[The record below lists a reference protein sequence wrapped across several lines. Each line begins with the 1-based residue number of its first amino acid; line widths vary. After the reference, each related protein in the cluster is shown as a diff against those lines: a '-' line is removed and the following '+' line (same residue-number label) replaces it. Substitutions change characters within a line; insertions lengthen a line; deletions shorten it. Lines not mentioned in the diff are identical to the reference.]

1 MTVNNTATE
10 FYVGQDLANNASDEY
25 KAITTAKKIAFTEGG
40 EFTFAGSDY
49 IGYYNYDGISFYKTK
64 NLQNDVLKRVE
75 SVYTD
80 IIDSKKFFDRTIF
93 TTLKTSYIQDD
104 IIFKPNEIINKN
116 SINFKF
122 NLLYDNFMD
131 LIRFT
136 SINDPLI
143 PSDYKG
149 YAVLS
154 STNLGTE
161 WQWVSSNVRFISGG
175 LDPSLVPLSSYN
187 SQFKNSDTVNSL
199 AIRST
204 KNVDEYTLFASTST
218 FLFVYQ
224 INDSETMFD
233 FVLSANALG
242 NDDQLRFK
250 GVTSITSDNDRNI
263 LYINDRVKKQ
273 IYKTEVKTIINK
285 DRTGIRK
292 IKLLDTIGS
301 KGDDVTNFNDNTY
314 IEYGNKNLFVYDFYD
329 KTIKKFSKDF
339 QFKIQYSNFKLFTED
354 EFISMTYNKNFDL
367 LYVLTKAFN
376 VLVLNANNFNEVD
389 RYALTSNPFEFSI
402 PLIGKFEL
410 PRKIVFSENHSNVYY
425 LQTTKNVYKYFVN
438 TQSKNIE
445 RFTIDI
451 QFDSVNLWN
460 TIFEKFSA
468 FYVEWDDLPD
478 FDKFTLASTGLV
490 LIGNDANKS
499 DKLLL
504 WSNKRILS
512 FIENN
517 DRISLLNTKRPNF
530 YTKSEIFL
538 NSEYFNNITF
548 NSTIYRH
555 LFNLNL
561 LSSNLNKKLLAQFD
575 TLETDGYLRFK
586 EFLEMSHEDKD
597 TLDIDDG
604 KQFFIGVNET
614 LNGNTLN
621 RVMENIIKY
630 QNKIIKTVDTKRIGE
645 RIPILKTVLLDK

>member
-1 MTVNNTATE
+1 
-10 FYVGQDLANNASDEY
+10 
-25 KAITTAKKIAFTEGG
+25 
-40 EFTFAGSDY
+40 
-49 IGYYNYDGISFYKTK
+49 
-64 NLQNDVLKRVE
+64 
-75 SVYTD
+75 
-80 IIDSKKFFDRTIF
+80 
-93 TTLKTSYIQDD
+93 
-104 IIFKPNEIINKN
+104 
-116 SINFKF
+116 
-122 NLLYDNFMD
+122 
-131 LIRFT
+131 
-136 SINDPLI
+136 
-143 PSDYKG
+143 
-149 YAVLS
+149 
-154 STNLGTE
+154 
-161 WQWVSSNVRFISGG
+161 
-175 LDPSLVPLSSYN
+175 
-187 SQFKNSDTVNSL
+187 
-199 AIRST
+199 
-204 KNVDEYTLFASTST
+204 
-218 FLFVYQ
+218 
-224 INDSETMFD
+224 
-233 FVLSANALG
+233 
-242 NDDQLRFK
+242 
-250 GVTSITSDNDRNI
+250 
-263 LYINDRVKKQ
+263 
-273 IYKTEVKTIINK
+273 
-285 DRTGIRK
+285 
-292 IKLLDTIGS
+292 
-301 KGDDVTNFNDNTY
+301 
-314 IEYGNKNLFVYDFYD
+314 
-329 KTIKKFSKDF
+329 
-339 QFKIQYSNFKLFTED
+339 
-354 EFISMTYNKNFDL
+354 
-367 LYVLTKAFN
+367 
-376 VLVLNANNFNEVD
+376 
-389 RYALTSNPFEFSI
+389 
-402 PLIGKFEL
+402 
-410 PRKIVFSENHSNVYY
+410 
-425 LQTTKNVYKYFVN
+425 VYKYFVN